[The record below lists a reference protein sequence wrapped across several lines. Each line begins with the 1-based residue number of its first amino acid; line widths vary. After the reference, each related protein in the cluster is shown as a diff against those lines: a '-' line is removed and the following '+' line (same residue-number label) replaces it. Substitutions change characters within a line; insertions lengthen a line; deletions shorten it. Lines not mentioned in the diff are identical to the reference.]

1 MIGCSKKKM
10 VFNETNQGDFYLKSG
25 IVYFQKSY
33 RQVLSLTNID
43 KDIIKN
49 NAPNGGLQVKSND
62 GEIVKGVIVNHQ
74 INWQKGSDR
83 KMKVPDIMKRPINAS
98 FQIEKDGS
106 GYKVTIQ
113 DIWFSLDQSGGKQK
127 NTALESFFIQK
138 SGLSFNKDKN
148 TIKII
153 YYLSQQFS
161 ELFML
166 EGNQLENRFWSN
178 DSFILLNSFIKVY
191 LISWTKLQQNGCIFA
206 SKAWILDKK
215 WFYIF
220 LQTRIPYKIE
230 IKVGIGLFKIG
241 NLRDKTMIHRKNSPD
256 HFNNSAYSQAMT
268 LVFWTINHINSTL
281 ST

>member
-1 MIGCSKKKM
+1 MLHKIMLFIVVFALMIGCSKKKM

-166 EGNQLENRFWSN
+166 EGNQLENRF
-178 DSFILLNSFIKVY
+178 
-191 LISWTKLQQNGCIFA
+191 
-206 SKAWILDKK
+206 
-215 WFYIF
+215 
-220 LQTRIPYKIE
+220 
-230 IKVGIGLFKIG
+230 
-241 NLRDKTMIHRKNSPD
+241 
-256 HFNNSAYSQAMT
+256 
-268 LVFWTINHINSTL
+268 
-281 ST
+281 